1 MNNKKIIIFGI
12 TKYAELI
19 RYLCQEVDSQMVVC
33 HTAEREYISD
43 IRNFNMTIVPFEEI
57 EKYYPSDKYK
67 ILPVVGYKNMNN
79 GRKIVFEKILKKGYE
94 IASFI
99 HPSAYVAKNVKLG
112 IGNIISINV
121 TISPFVN
128 IGTGNVFSPST
139 TIAHHTKIDDFNFV
153 GLSSSILGNVRITHN
168 CFLGCNCTIRNGIT
182 VMPYTLVGAGA
193 YISSNTK
200 EYSVIVP
207 AKSIVLKDKRSI
219 DIDLR

>member
-1 MNNKKIIIFGI
+1 MNEKKTIIFGI
-12 TKYAELI
+12 TKYAEVI
-19 RYLCQEVDSQMVVC
+19 RYLCQEVDNQMVVC

-79 GRKIVFEKILKKGYE
+79 GRKIVFDKILTKGYE

-99 HPSAYVAKNVKLG
+99 HPSAYIAKNVKMG
-112 IGNIISINV
+112 IGNIITENV
-121 TISPFVN
+121 TIAPFSN
-128 IGTGNVFSPST
+128 IGDGNIFNSNT
-139 TIAHHTKIDDFNFV
+139 NIAHHTQIDNFNFFAQ
-153 GLSSSILGNVRITHN
+153 SPSIAGSVHITHN
-168 CFLGCNCTIRNGIT
+168 CFFGCNCTIRNGVT

-193 YISSNTK
+193 YVSANTQ

-207 AKSIVLKDKRSI
+207 AKSIVLNDKQSI
-219 DIDLR
+219 DIDLG